1 MRFSLGIVRIALDGL
16 QRKIPINTYLRYLRQ
31 KAAWVNQM
39 LHESKKESLK
49 ANASVYQDFKKLFEY
64 QIQSNLCR

>member
-1 MRFSLGIVRIALDGL
+1 MHWSLLQNAKLFVTKENEIFAWLEQL
-16 QRKIPINTYLRYLRQ
+16 LMAYQRKIPINTNLRYLRE

-49 ANASVYQDFKKLFEY
+49 ANASV
-64 QIQSNLCR
+64 